1 MPTSERVA
9 PMVADRDSQKASA
22 AAGTAAGTATGTAI
36 GQDQR
41 RARRLWHRARR
52 GARNWGE
59 SQGGA
64 TAVEFAFVA
73 PVLIMI
79 VTGIIQ
85 FGAIFFLQGNMANAA
100 REAARAL
107 AVGSI
112 ASSSETETFVD
123 QKLINWG
130 VTFNVA
136 ASFPDPDDP
145 ADTDYTVV
153 ITAPLSEAAIF
164 DYLGVFEGGT
174 LRASAS
180 MRGET

>member
-1 MPTSERVA
+1 
-9 PMVADRDSQKASA
+9 MVRDRDSEDSSA
-22 AAGTAAGTATGTAI
+22 ARPAP
-36 GQDQR
+36 R
-41 RARRLWHRARR
+41 RTRRLWHRSLRSAQSL
-52 GARNWGE
+52 GQSE
-59 SQGGA
+59 GGA

-85 FGAIFFLQGNMANAA
+85 FGAIFFLQGNMSNAA

-112 ASSSETETFVD
+112 ETTNEAETFVD
-123 QKLINWG
+123 GRLVNWG
-130 VTFNVA
+130 VEFNVA
-136 ASFPDPDDP
+136 TEFPDPDDP
-145 ADTDYTVV
+145 TDTDFTVV

-180 MRGET
+180 MRGES